1 MKIEPEP
8 HELLENTLPKK
19 KGQVKINS
27 KKLGGGSGAYD
38 SMMVEDSKVHEISSR
53 GQHQRQ

>member
-19 KGQVKINS
+19 KGQPKIN

-38 SMMVEDSKVHEISSR
+38 SMMVEDSKVHETSSSR
-53 GQHQRQ
+53 GQYQR